1 MYLRKG
7 ENFKARQ
14 GEQAVLAFD
23 RAVTLAPGE
32 ATYWSS
38 LGFYYYS
45 VARIVKKEALKT
57 EILVL
62 ATNALEKARELEP
75 YTAFRYWA
83 LADVYTYWAQAGAT
97 DKWQTAFSLYDKA
110 SQLIPNNAIILNKWS
125 LALIIKGDFDEAR
138 TKLDYAASIDP
149 DWAETSFLSGLLLAR
164 EGKNDEA
171 ALQIIA
177 PIQNKS
183 ANLNYFIDLCIN
195 LATYDMVRP
204 LQNALDAYVPGAT
217 GEWTGHAVL
226 GVTSLFTDNLDRG
239 LNEFNAAMVL
249 VPDSDVGDLF
259 GIVLRLTTM
268 SPKFKAALPGVADEW
283 RDKLDRS
290 PERDMLLPVLDQLIS
305 NPK

>member
-1 MYLRKG
+1 MYLKKG
-7 ENFKARQ
+7 LELQAKGN
-14 GEQAVLAFD
+14 EQAIYAFD
-23 RAVTLAPGE
+23 KATRLEPEE
-32 ATYWSS
+32 ATYWHF
-38 LGFYYYS
+38 LGAYSYS
-45 VARIVKKEALKT
+45 VARNTKEEPLKT
-57 EILVL
+57 DVLSL
-62 ATNALEKARELEP
+62 ATGAYDKALEFYR
-75 YTAFRYWA
+75 YIAFEHYS
-83 LADVYTYWAQAGAT
+83 LADVYTYWAQTGAT
-97 DKWQTAFSLYDKA
+97 DKWPIALSLYDKA
-110 SQLIPNNAIILNKWS
+110 SQLFPNNAVILNKWS

-149 DWAETSFLSGLLLAR
+149 GWPETSYLSGLLLAR
-164 EGKNDEA
+164 EEKNDEA

-290 PERDMLLPVLDQLIS
+290 PERDTLLPVLDQLIS